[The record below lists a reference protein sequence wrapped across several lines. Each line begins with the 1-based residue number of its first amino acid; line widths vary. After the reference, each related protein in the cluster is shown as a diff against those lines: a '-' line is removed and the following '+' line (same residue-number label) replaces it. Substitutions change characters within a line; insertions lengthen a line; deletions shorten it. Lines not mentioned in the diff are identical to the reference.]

1 MTGFRM
7 NTSVSRSARR
17 FSAAAALRALTRTPR
32 IVAVMMLSIWA
43 LHVSAQPSRGPAAAH
58 KLTVSGASTL
68 SPLVSDIARRFERL
82 YPAVSVE
89 VRSIGSAKGMAE
101 LRAGSTDIAMLSR
114 QLLKNERDLFSFPVA
129 RDGVAVVVHRDNP
142 VKGIATAQLRSLVLG
157 KMVNWKA
164 LGGRDAPIRLAWR
177 KGHGSFELMLEHL
190 NLRHEQV
197 GTHMITVP
205 PAQAID
211 YVMNE
216 LNAVTLISVGIAE
229 RSVQNGAPIK
239 LLAFDGVAAST
250 RNIQNHG
257 YGLSRPLVLVTD
269 SLPQGVEKEFI
280 DYALSA
286 AVVDLQRKHGFV
298 PYPN

>member
-1 MTGFRM
+1 M
-7 NTSVSRSARR
+7 NTSVTRSARR
-17 FSAAAALRALTRTPR
+17 VSAAAALRALIRAPR

-43 LHVSAQPSRGPAAAH
+43 LQVSAQPSGGAAAAH

-68 SPLVSDIARRFERL
+68 SPLVRDIARRFERL
-82 YPAVSVE
+82 YPAVSVD
-89 VRSIGSAKGMAE
+89 VRSIGSAKGMAA

-129 RDGVAVVVHRDNP
+129 RDGIAVVVHRDNP
-142 VKGIATAQLRSLVLG
+142 VKDIATAQLRSLVLG
-157 KMVNWKA
+157 NMVNWKT
-164 LGGRDAPIRLAWR
+164 LGGPDAPIRLAWR

-205 PAQAID
+205 SAQAIE
-211 YVMNE
+211 YVVNE
-216 LNAVTLISVGIAE
+216 SNAVTLISVGIAE

-239 LLAFDGVAAST
+239 LLAFDGVAASS

-269 SLPQGVEKEFI
+269 SLPQGIAKEFI
-280 DYALSA
+280 EYALSA

-298 PYPN
+298 PYRR